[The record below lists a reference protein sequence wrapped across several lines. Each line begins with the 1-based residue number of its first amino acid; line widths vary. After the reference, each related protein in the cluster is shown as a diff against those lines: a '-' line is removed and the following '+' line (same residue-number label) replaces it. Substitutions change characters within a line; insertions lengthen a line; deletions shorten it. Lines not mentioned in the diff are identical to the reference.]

1 MNERNRLMADQS
13 IGRLLLN
20 LSAPATVGMLVHAL
34 YNLTDTIF
42 VGRGLGEHSVQ
53 GIAGIAIVFP
63 IQMILMAV
71 AMTIGLGGASI
82 ISRSLGVRD
91 VQKAERTLGNMVTL
105 VLVLSAFFTL
115 LGSIFIFPLL
125 KIFGATTTIMPYSF
139 DYLSIIL
146 YGTVFF
152 SFSMAINNVLRAE
165 GNAKDAMLVMVISG
179 IINIILDPIF
189 IFGFHMGVKG
199 AALATVIAQ
208 IIGAIYIMQY
218 FISGRSIMSLKFQNL
233 RLHYDIVTE
242 TFAIGISGF
251 VRQASSSFMVVILNH
266 NLGIF
271 GGDIA
276 IAVFGIINRLF
287 MILFMPMFGT
297 IQGMQPIV
305 GFNYGAR
312 NFSRVRDSVILS
324 IKVTTTIAVLG
335 FLVLFLFPG
344 QLFSIFTTDQ
354 QLIDAGISPMRII
367 VLAIP
372 LIGYQIVG
380 SAFYQ
385 SIGKARPS
393 LILSMARQVIFLI
406 PLVIILPRF
415 FELTGVWVAF
425 PVADTLAFG
434 LTYLMLSKEL
444 KLLSHPPI

>member
-1 MNERNRLMADQS
+1 MHERNKMMADQN
-13 IGRLLLN
+13 IRKLLLN
-20 LSAPATVGMLVHAL
+20 LSAPATVGMLVQAM

-42 VGRGLGEHSVQ
+42 VGRGLGEYSTQ

-63 IQMILMAV
+63 IQMIVMAV

-82 ISRSLGVRD
+82 ISRSLGARD
-91 VQKAERTLGNMVTL
+91 LQRAERTLGNMITL
-105 VLVLSAFFTL
+105 VLILSALFTL
-115 LGSIFIFPLL
+115 LGSIYIIPLL
-125 KIFGATTTIMPYSF
+125 GIFGATPTILPFSF

-152 SFSMAINNVLRAE
+152 SFAMAINNILRAE

-179 IINIILDPIF
+179 VINIILDPIF
-189 IFGFHMGVKG
+189 IFGFHMGVEG

-208 IIGAIYIMQY
+208 IAGAIYIMQY
-218 FISGRSIMSLKFQNL
+218 FISGRSIIALKLHNL
-233 RLHYDIVTE
+233 ALQYDIVRE

-251 VRQASSSFMVVILNH
+251 ARQASSSIVVVLINH
-266 NLGIF
+266 NLGF
-271 GGDIA
+271 YGGDIA
-276 IAVFGIINRLF
+276 IAVFGVINRLF
-287 MILFMPMFGT
+287 MILLMPMFGT

-312 NFSRVRDSVILS
+312 NLTRVRDSVLLS
-324 IKVTTTIAVLG
+324 IKVTSGIAIFG
-335 FLVLFLFPG
+335 FLVLYLFPG

-354 QLIDAGISPMRII
+354 QLIDSGISSMRMV
-367 VLAIP
+367 VLALP

-385 SIGKARPS
+385 SIGRARPS
-393 LILSMARQVIFLI
+393 LILSLARQVIFLI

-415 FELTGVWVAF
+415 FELTGVWMAF
-425 PVADTLAFG
+425 PASDSLAFG

-444 KLLSHPPI
+444 KLLNQTV

>member
-1 MNERNRLMADQS
+1 MDERNKLMANQS
-13 IGRLLLN
+13 IGKLLLN
-20 LSAPATVGMLVHAL
+20 LSAPATVGMLVQAM

-42 VGRGLGEHSVQ
+42 VGRGLGEDSVQ

-82 ISRSLGVRD
+82 ISRSLGAKD
-91 VQKAERTLGNMVTL
+91 LQMAEKTLGNMITL
-105 VLVLSAFFTL
+105 VLILSTLFTL
-115 LGSIFIFPLL
+115 LGSIYIVPLL
-125 KIFGATTTIMPYSF
+125 RIFGATPTILPFSF

-146 YGTVFF
+146 YGTIFF

-179 IINIILDPIF
+179 VINIILDPIF

-208 IIGAIYIMQY
+208 IIGVIYLMKY
-218 FISGRSIMSLKFQNL
+218 FISGRGIIALKVQNL
-233 RLHYDIVTE
+233 TLQYDIVRE

-251 VRQASSSFMVVILNH
+251 ARQASSSIVVVLINH
-266 NLGIF
+266 NLGLY

-276 IAVFGIINRLF
+276 IAVYGIINRLF
-287 MILFMPMFGT
+287 MILFMPMFGI

-312 NFSRVRDSVILS
+312 NLTRVRDSVILS
-324 IKVTTTIAVLG
+324 IKITSGIAVFG
-335 FLVLFLFPG
+335 FLVLYLFPG

-354 QLIDAGISPMRII
+354 QLIDSGISSMHII

-393 LILSMARQVIFLI
+393 LILSLARQVIFLI

-415 FELTGVWVAF
+415 FELTGVWMAF
-425 PVADTLAFG
+425 PIADSLAFG

-444 KLLSHPPI
+444 KLLNRII